1 MDRFVTVTQ
10 GEVFYITQAL
20 AELEGMER
28 GPAGNTSLTAAFAL
42 AREMEED
49 KIIVVQ
55 ETEYTG
61 AGKHPIAQLN
71 LAKQMGVEVR
81 RGNPEENVPGKAIV
95 IPEHPS
101 QIRAVDVDME
111 GLRSSYVKNAG
122 KSLKKG
128 ESPTDTDI
136 AFLAED
142 CRATEDFVREVLSE
156 TT

>member
-42 AREMEED
+42 AREMERD
-49 KIIVVQ
+49 QVIVVQ

-71 LAKQMGVEVR
+71 LAKKMGVDVR
-81 RGNPEENVPGKAIV
+81 RGDPVENAPGKAIV

-101 QIRAVDVDME
+101 QIGVVDVDME
-111 GLRSSYVKNAG
+111 GLRTSYVKNAG
-122 KSLKKG
+122 RGLKPG

-142 CRATEDFVREVLSE
+142 CRGTEDFVRSLLSE
-156 TT
+156 AT